1 MRLSPVS
8 FGKTVRVLGNRQI
21 AQDMVQLANAKKTK
35 SVNTVYQKEIKR
47 VFDDI
52 EVTPTNDS
60 KKAMLWEANDGI
72 YILSGTEAKRAK
84 KIIQDKVD
92 ANFAASEIHWGRI
105 YIYKDTADKNDKRM
119 KERIE
124 KLIEETKEPYGISIG
139 YDARGKRH
147 IQRIMKKT
155 N

>member
-1 MRLSPVS
+1 MGVTPVS
-8 FGKTVRVLGNRQI
+8 FGKTVRVLGNKQI
-21 AQDMVQLANAKKTK
+21 VQDMVQLANAKKTK
-35 SVNTVYQKEIKR
+35 AANTVYQKEIKR

-60 KKAMLWEANDGI
+60 KKAMLWETYDGI
-72 YILSGTEAKRAK
+72 YILSGTEAKRAR

-105 YIYKDTADKNDKRM
+105 YIYKDAAMKNDKLMR
-119 KERIE
+119 ERIE

-147 IQRIMKKT
+147 IQRILKET